1 VKSEDILQLCDLELE
16 PAVLRQCLEKRYDV
30 SVAHYEIGSRVFS
43 MLEVSD
49 GYALLDDAEDAEIP
63 YWAEVWPSSLAL
75 AEVLQSLSL
84 KEKKCLEIGSGLGLG
99 SCVAASLGAEV
110 VASDYLV
117 EPLAFAKV
125 NASLNRVEVEP
136 RLLDWTK
143 PLQSAESFDIILAA
157 DVLYSKVNIEP
168 VARTLIELL
177 QAGGLA
183 LLSDPQRNH
192 LPSFLNLM
200 SDYGAS
206 NRRVEREVELGG
218 RTVLVDVYTF
228 SLSPK
233 ALQP

>member
-1 VKSEDILQLCDLELE
+1 MDRPLEIVDLQLE
-16 PAVLRQCLEKRYDV
+16 PMLLRQGLEARYDV
-30 SVAHYEIGSRVFS
+30 SETRYKIGAGYFKV
-43 MLEVSD
+43 LEVAD
-49 GYALLDDAEDAEIP
+49 GYALLDDAEEAKIP

-75 AEVLQSLSL
+75 AAALQSVSMA
-84 KEKKCLEIGSGLGLG
+84 EKKCLELGAGLGLG
-99 SCVAASLGAEV
+99 SCVAAGLGGEV
-110 VASDYLV
+110 ITSDYLV

-125 NASLNRVEVEP
+125 NASLNQVQIEP

-218 RTVLVDVYTF
+218 RKVLVDVYTF

-233 ALQP
+233 ALRL

>member
-1 VKSEDILQLCDLELE
+1 MDRPLEIVDLQLE
-16 PAVLRQCLEKRYDV
+16 PMLLRQGLEARYDV
-30 SVAHYEIGSRVFS
+30 SETRYKIGARYFKV
-43 MLEVSD
+43 LEVAD
-49 GYALLDDAEDAEIP
+49 GYALLDDAEEAKIP

-75 AEVLQSLSL
+75 AEALQSVSMAG
-84 KEKKCLEIGSGLGLG
+84 KKCLELGAGLGLG
-99 SCVAASLGAEV
+99 SCVAAGLGGEV
-110 VASDYLV
+110 ITSDYLV

-125 NASLNRVEVEP
+125 NASLNQVQIEP

-143 PLQSAESFDIILAA
+143 PLQSAESFDIVLAA

-206 NRRVEREVELGG
+206 SRRVEREVELGG
-218 RTVLVDVYTF
+218 RKVLVDVYTF

-233 ALQP
+233 ALRL